1 MEVRNRG
8 SYPLESRELVAEG
21 KDLRVQVLTLSAGQC
36 VPWHKHSEVTD
47 SFVCLDGETVIE
59 TRLPNQVVAL
69 QPGQRFAVGPGVAH
83 MVQGKNGGRCKFMII
98 QGVGVY
104 DFIPERE

>member
-1 MEVRNRG
+1 MDIRNRG

-21 KDLRVQVLTLSAGQC
+21 RDLRVQVLTLAAGQR

-47 SFVCLDGETVIE
+47 SFVCLEGEVVIE
-59 TRLPNQVVAL
+59 TRLPNQVAAL
-69 QPGQRFAVGPGVAH
+69 APGQRFAVGPGIAH
-83 MVQGKNGGRCKFMII
+83 MVQGRDGARCKFMII

-104 DFIPERE
+104 DFIPAGE

>member
-8 SYPLESRELVAEG
+8 SYDLESRELVADG
-21 KDLRVQVLTLSAGQC
+21 KDLRVQVLTLASGQR

-47 SFVCLDGETVIE
+47 SFVCLEGVTVIE
-59 TRLPNQVVAL
+59 TRLPNQSAVLA
-69 QPGQRFAVGPGVAH
+69 PGQRFAVGPGIAH
-83 MVQGKNGGRCKFMII
+83 MVQGPDGSRCKFMII

-104 DFIPERE
+104 DFIPPE

>member
-8 SYPLESRELVAEG
+8 SYDLEKRELVADG
-21 KDLRVQVLTLSAGQC
+21 KDLRVQVLTVAAGQR

-47 SFVCLDGETVIE
+47 SFVCLEGVTVVE
-59 TRLPNQVVAL
+59 TRLPNQSAVLA
-69 QPGQRFAVGPGVAH
+69 PGERFAVGPGIAH
-83 MVQGKNGGRCKFMII
+83 MVQGRDGSRCKFMII

-104 DFIPERE
+104 DFIPTE

>member
-8 SYPLESRELVAEG
+8 SYEIEARELVAEG
-21 KDLRVQVLTLSAGQC
+21 RDLRVQVLTLAAGQR

-47 SFVCLDGETVIE
+47 SFVCLEGDVVIE
-59 TRLPNQVVAL
+59 TRLPTATTML
-69 QPGQRFAVGPGVAH
+69 QPGQRFAVKPGIAH
-83 MVQGKNGGRCKFMII
+83 MVRGKDGARCKFMII

-104 DFIPERE
+104 DFIATSE

>member
-59 TRLPNQVVAL
+59 TRLPNQVAAL

-83 MVQGKNGGRCKFMII
+83 MVQGKNGSRCKFMII

>member
-8 SYPLESRELVAEG
+8 SYALENRELVAEG
-21 KDLRVQVLTLSAGQC
+21 KDLRVQVLTLAEGQR

-47 SFVCLDGETVIE
+47 SFVCLEGEVVIE
-59 TRLPNQVVAL
+59 TRLPNQVAAL
-69 QPGQRFAVGPGVAH
+69 VPGQRFAVGPGVAH
-83 MVQGKNGGRCKFMII
+83 MVQGKDGARCKFMII

-104 DFIPERE
+104 DFIPASE

>member
-8 SYPLESRELVAEG
+8 SYELEHREVVAEG
-21 KDLRVQVLTLSAGQC
+21 TDLRVQVLTLAAGQR

-47 SFVCLDGETVIE
+47 SFVCLEGETVIE
-59 TRLPNQVVAL
+59 TRLPNQMVTLA
-69 QPGQRFAVGPGVAH
+69 PGQRFAVAKGIAH
-83 MVQGKNGGRCKFMII
+83 IVHGKDGRRCKFMII

-104 DFIPERE
+104 DFIAE